1 MTRDVAGVFGRGANA
16 AREHVRRLLGSGS
29 DGCESGSLAIA
40 WTGGKP
46 ARDRRLVLV
55 AGRLHNLP
63 ALAAE
68 LGADSQDAERVV
80 SLAIDRW
87 GEEAL
92 GKLRGG
98 FVIAVWDPGTS
109 TGFVAVDQLGVGGL
123 FLHRS
128 SGRLSF
134 ATEMRDLLRLLAT
147 RPAPA
152 PDRVVQWLAGGYL
165 AGGATLYEGIERLE
179 GGHLVRLENG
189 GAQTVSYWG
198 PRYAPPLSITRTE
211 AAAKLVSALTRSV
224 AASVP
229 GGSRAGLQVSGGLD
243 SSIVAAI
250 ACRLDQP
257 PRDLAAYSLVHPDH
271 PDIDESSLIER
282 VTTFL
287 GMPSERIPVSG
298 SSALTAALEFQLAW
312 ELPTTTPMLAFNL
325 PLLRRAAADGIAVMA
340 DGEGGDELL
349 GCSEYVLADRVR
361 RGDVRGA
368 ISLARRLPGVGDDP
382 GARFLWALVREF
394 GLKGAAPRALHR
406 TLRRALGARRYAP
419 RWLQSSAASRYL
431 ELHDEWAWKA
441 LEGPRWWS
449 YLADLLTSGRVRMG
463 AYDLLRRRAAL
474 AGVTNTHPLLEDL
487 DLVELVL
494 GLPPELALDPV
505 LTRPLARDAVAGL
518 LPDEIRLRP
527 DKVDFS
533 RLLIDAL
540 GGPDRALVAELLGA
554 RDAEVWAYVEPEQVR
569 GLLEV
574 PRERRSTEW
583 ARVVARLATTESW
596 LRTQADPG
604 LPERLLGR

>member
-134 ATEMRDLLRLLAT
+134 ATEVRDLLRLLAT

-211 AAAKLVSALTRSV
+211 AAAKLASALTRSV

-257 PRDLAAYSLVHPDH
+257 PRDLAAY
-271 PDIDESSLIER
+271 
-282 VTTFL
+282 
-287 GMPSERIPVSG
+287 
-298 SSALTAALEFQLAW
+298 
-312 ELPTTTPMLAFNL
+312 
-325 PLLRRAAADGIAVMA
+325 
-340 DGEGGDELL
+340 
-349 GCSEYVLADRVR
+349 
-361 RGDVRGA
+361 
-368 ISLARRLPGVGDDP
+368 
-382 GARFLWALVREF
+382 
-394 GLKGAAPRALHR
+394 
-406 TLRRALGARRYAP
+406 
-419 RWLQSSAASRYL
+419 
-431 ELHDEWAWKA
+431 
-441 LEGPRWWS
+441 
-449 YLADLLTSGRVRMG
+449 
-463 AYDLLRRRAAL
+463 
-474 AGVTNTHPLLEDL
+474 
-487 DLVELVL
+487 
-494 GLPPELALDPV
+494 
-505 LTRPLARDAVAGL
+505 
-518 LPDEIRLRP
+518 
-527 DKVDFS
+527 
-533 RLLIDAL
+533 
-540 GGPDRALVAELLGA
+540 
-554 RDAEVWAYVEPEQVR
+554 
-569 GLLEV
+569 
-574 PRERRSTEW
+574 
-583 ARVVARLATTESW
+583 
-596 LRTQADPG
+596 
-604 LPERLLGR
+604 